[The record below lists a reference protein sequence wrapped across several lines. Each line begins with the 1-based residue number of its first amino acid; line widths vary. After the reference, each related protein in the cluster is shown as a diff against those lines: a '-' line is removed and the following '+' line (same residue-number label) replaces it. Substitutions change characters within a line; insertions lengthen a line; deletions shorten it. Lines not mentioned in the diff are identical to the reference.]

1 MLWASRVN
9 RALFEW
15 LYIAESSSK
24 ILPKKECG
32 MPIYEYQCDG
42 CNAVFEV
49 FQKVSDPA
57 PEAHSCGSSK
67 VHRIL
72 SNTSFVLKG
81 TGWYATDYADKS
93 KKTDDKAHKGGKKSD
108 GQQASKSAESA
119 SSASGADK
127 SKGGGD
133 ASSGGGKSAKP

>member
-1 MLWASRVN
+1 
-9 RALFEW
+9 
-15 LYIAESSSK
+15 
-24 ILPKKECG
+24 

-57 PEAHSCGSSK
+57 PTTHACGSEK

-81 TGWYATDYADKS
+81 TGWYATDYADKP
-93 KKTDDKAHKGGKKSD
+93 KKTDDAAGGKAQKKTD
-108 GQQASKSAESA
+108 TNA
-119 SSASGADK
+119 SSGNSGE
-127 SKGGGD
+127 KGGGQTS
-133 ASSGGGKSAKP
+133 ANAAPKPNTSGTGGGKAGGSGGSTS